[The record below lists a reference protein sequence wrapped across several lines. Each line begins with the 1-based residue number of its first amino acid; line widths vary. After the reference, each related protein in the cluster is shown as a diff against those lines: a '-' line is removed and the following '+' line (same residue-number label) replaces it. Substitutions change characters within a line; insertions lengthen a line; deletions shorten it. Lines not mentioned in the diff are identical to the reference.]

1 MKDHEIRT
9 LVNKLHEIA
18 IQFHGS
24 QQLREQIAHTVSS
37 AISRQE
43 NDIGTNEPMFYVK
56 GDAAIRLLKV
66 KVAMRQSLQNQS
78 QETYYPYI
86 SDSNQRRPQ
95 ERQKAK
101 DFVSL
106 KTGTLHISR
115 RKDRLTGRSS
125 LPGMK
130 TGTC

>member
-37 AISRQE
+37 AITRQE

-56 GDAAIRLLKV
+56 GDAAIRLLKGESRYATITTEPKPGDV
-66 KVAMRQSLQNQS
+66 LPLYIRQQS
-78 QETYYPYI
+78 AQTARAPKGK
-86 SDSNQRRPQ
+86 RL
-95 ERQKAK
+95 
-101 DFVSL
+101 VSL
-106 KTGTLHISR
+106 KTGTLHTSR

-125 LPGMK
+125 SPGMK